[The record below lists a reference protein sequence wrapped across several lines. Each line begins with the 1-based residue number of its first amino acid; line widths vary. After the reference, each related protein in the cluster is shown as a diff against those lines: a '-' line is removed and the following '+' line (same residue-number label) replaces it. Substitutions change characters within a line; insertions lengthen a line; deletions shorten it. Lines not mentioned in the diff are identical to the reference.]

1 MALSHYQWAV
11 EEIEMA
17 KVLIAGLGVSGQATA
32 RYFGRNN
39 IAFGLADEHI
49 SGTDELEFKDR
60 YPETRQ
66 HFGEFDIDTLKSYE
80 TIVLSPGISRK
91 QVAIAAAIDAGV
103 EVISDIEVFARAV
116 EAPVV
121 AVTGSNGKS
130 TVVHLLNEM
139 ALAANV
145 EARLGGNYGVAALDL
160 LEQQNA
166 DLFILELS
174 SFQLESTFSLK
185 PAAAVVLNI
194 SEDHMDRYDSIPE
207 YIAAKEKIYKQAAQQ
222 VVNRDDIQA
231 RELAG
236 SVSAMSFGLDAP
248 ANDDFGVL
256 KIDDQE
262 WLAHGATALLPVNE
276 LKIFGRHNISN
287 ALAALCLGSSVN
299 IPMASMLNVLRDY
312 RGLPHRTQW
321 VADLDGVIWINDSKA
336 TNVGATQ
343 AALNG
348 IDGEVV
354 LIAGGQAKGADLTPL
369 AAATKGVV
377 KTAILFGEDAAEL
390 ELVLRDSCK
399 VLRVDD
405 LPAAVFEAHSEA
417 EFGDIVMLSPAC
429 ASLDMF
435 SSYAERGDVFARLV
449 HGLREVQA

>member
-1 MALSHYQWAV
+1 
-11 EEIEMA
+11 MA
-17 KVLIAGLGVSGQATA
+17 KVLIAGLGVSGRATA
-32 RYFGRNN
+32 RYFARNN
-39 IAFGLADEHI
+39 LAFGLADENI
-49 SGTDELEFKDR
+49 SGEDKLDFKDR
-60 YPETRQ
+60 YRESQQ
-66 HFGEFDIDTLKSYE
+66 HFGDLDVAFLKEYE

-91 QVAIAAAIDAGV
+91 QPSIAAAIDAGV

-116 EAPVV
+116 DAPVV

-139 ALAANV
+139 ALAANLD
-145 EARLGGNYGVAALDL
+145 ARLGGNYGIAALDL
-160 LEQQNA
+160 LEEPQA
-166 DLFILELS
+166 ELYILELS

-207 YIAAKEKIYKQAAQQ
+207 YSAAKEKIYKQAAQQ
-222 VVNRDDIQA
+222 IVNRDDIQA
-231 RELAG
+231 RELAASSSTMG
-236 SVSAMSFGLDAP
+236 FGLDAP
-248 ANDDFGVL
+248 KNGDFGIL

-262 WLAHGATALLPVNE
+262 WLAQGETALLPVSE
-276 LKIFGRHNISN
+276 LKILGRHNISN
-287 ALAALCLGSSVN
+287 ALAALCLGAAVN
-299 IPMASMLNVLRDY
+299 IPMASMLSALRDY

-321 VADLDGVIWINDSKA
+321 VADLDGVIWVNDSKA

-343 AALNG
+343 AALSG
-348 IDGEVV
+348 VDAEVI

-369 AAATKGVV
+369 AGAANGVV

-390 ELVLRDSCK
+390 EVVLSDTCK

-405 LPAAVFEAHSEA
+405 LPAAVFEAHAAA
-417 EFGDIVMLSPAC
+417 EFGDLVLLSPAC

-435 SSYAERGDVFARLV
+435 SNYAERGDVFSRLV
-449 HGLREVQA
+449 NGLREVEK

>member
-1 MALSHYQWAV
+1 MGIL
-11 EEIEMA
+11 
-17 KVLIAGLGVSGQATA
+17 
-32 RYFGRNN
+32 
-39 IAFGLADEHI
+39 
-49 SGTDELEFKDR
+49 
-60 YPETRQ
+60 
-66 HFGEFDIDTLKSYE
+66 TL
-80 TIVLSPGISRK
+80 
-91 QVAIAAAIDAGV
+91 
-103 EVISDIEVFARAV
+103 
-116 EAPVV
+116 
-121 AVTGSNGKS
+121 
-130 TVVHLLNEM
+130 
-139 ALAANV
+139 
-145 EARLGGNYGVAALDL
+145 
-160 LEQQNA
+160 
-166 DLFILELS
+166 
-174 SFQLESTFSLK
+174 
-185 PAAAVVLNI
+185 
-194 SEDHMDRYDSIPE
+194 
-207 YIAAKEKIYKQAAQQ
+207 
-222 VVNRDDIQA
+222 
-231 RELAG
+231 
-236 SVSAMSFGLDAP
+236 
-248 ANDDFGVL
+248 
-256 KIDDQE
+256 
-262 WLAHGATALLPVNE
+262 
-276 LKIFGRHNISN
+276 
-287 ALAALCLGSSVN
+287 SVN

-369 AAATKGVV
+369 AASTKGVV

-405 LPAAVFEAHSEA
+405 LPAAVFEAHSGA